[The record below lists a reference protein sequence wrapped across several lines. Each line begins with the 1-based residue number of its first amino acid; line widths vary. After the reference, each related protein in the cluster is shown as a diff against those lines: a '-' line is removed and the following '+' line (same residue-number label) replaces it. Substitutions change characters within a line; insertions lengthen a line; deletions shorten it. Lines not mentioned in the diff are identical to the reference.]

1 MELLEARLVGDDD
14 VDAAAVLHRGEH
26 LADVAAEARLDG
38 DARLLLIER
47 GERVDHLDV
56 ARARRDDDLRGVRGA
71 RGKSGDGG
79 KGNEERLGFHDDVL
93 GLGVVGVRLACGCPQ
108 CGRPSS

>member
-14 VDAAAVLHRGEH
+14 VDAAAVLHLGEH
-26 LADVAAEARLDG
+26 LADVAAEALLDG

-56 ARARRDDDLRGVRGA
+56 TRARRDDDLRGVRGA

-79 KGNEERLGFHDDVL
+79 KGR
-93 GLGVVGVRLACGCPQ
+93 
-108 CGRPSS
+108 